1 MSYIVVGP
9 RFRGKFD
16 AKRAKELGIPQGPL
30 RGSLAKGESITF
42 EIQEGDEVIQRTV
55 NPEEVIGKSETPG
68 VCFSFIYSYYLRF
81 LRPLTF
87 YQAIIILDVPSVDH
101 IASLVSSFGPSG
113 LYHNFWSNHSGS
125 ASVSGEE
132 EHIVRVVH
140 HLVGDGVLE
149 DERYKTF
156 MNGFGS
162 QTHVS
167 YIFTSYEAIET
178 Y

>member
-1 MSYIVVGP
+1 M
-9 RFRGKFD
+9 F
-16 AKRAKELGIPQGPL
+16 
-30 RGSLAKGESITF
+30 
-42 EIQEGDEVIQRTV
+42 
-55 NPEEVIGKSETPG
+55 
-68 VCFSFIYSYYLRF
+68 FIYIF
-81 LRPLTF
+81 PLFSPLAF

-101 IASLVSSFGPSG
+101 IASLASSFGPSG
-113 LYHNFWSNHSGS
+113 LYYKFWSNDLGS